1 MSEERWDVTEPHA
14 GDMIRVNAGAYYHY
28 GIYIGGDEVVQFGR
42 ADDAA
47 GDPSMIRIM
56 RSGIDEFLCGKG
68 FLEVRVLSREEK
80 RKKRPDKEIVAYA
93 LSRVGEG
100 GYDLLRNNCQH
111 FANECVFAEKGR
123 TRMDAIREE
132 IRNKLKKRQ

>member
-47 GDPSMIRIM
+47 GDPSSIRIM

-68 FLEVRVLSREEK
+68 FLEVRVLSRE
-80 RKKRPDKEIVAYA
+80 
-93 LSRVGEG
+93 
-100 GYDLLRNNCQH
+100 
-111 FANECVFAEKGR
+111 
-123 TRMDAIREE
+123 
-132 IRNKLKKRQ
+132 